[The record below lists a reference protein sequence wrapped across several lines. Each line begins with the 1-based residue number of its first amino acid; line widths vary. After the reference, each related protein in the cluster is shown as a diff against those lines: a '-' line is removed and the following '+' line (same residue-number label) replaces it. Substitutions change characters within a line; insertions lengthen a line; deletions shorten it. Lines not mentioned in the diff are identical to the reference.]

1 MVIFI
6 VMLKVLVFAL
16 CFGAAVSVLILVPLM
31 IYSIPYALWVGKEN
45 CVGRQKDKKDEKF
58 FSTVKNA
65 TKLYKA
71 WITRQKPTF

>member
-1 MVIFI
+1 MIIFI
-6 VMLKVLVFAL
+6 VMLKVLIFAL
-16 CFGAAVSVLILVPLM
+16 CLGAALAVLIFVPLF
-31 IYSIPYALWVGKEN
+31 IYGIPYCLWVGHEN
-45 CVGRQKDKKDEKF
+45 CVGRQKDKKGESF